1 VVVVVQQVMKAVHKL
16 EMEALE
22 VRLLELQGLADS
34 VAQLERMQLLLLEVP
49 VELVVFLVS
58 LEIQQVVELEELLQ
72 TILELVAEVA
82 ASA

>member
-1 VVVVVQQVMKAVHKL
+1 
-16 EMEALE
+16 MEALE

-58 LEIQQVVELEELLQ
+58 QEMQQVEELEVLLQ
-72 TILELVAEVA
+72 TILELVAAVA

>member
-58 LEIQQVVELEELLQ
+58 QEMQQVEELEVLLQ
-72 TILELVAEVA
+72 TILELVAAVA

>member
-1 VVVVVQQVMKAVHKL
+1 
-16 EMEALE
+16 MEALE